1 MTREPCPGVWASF
14 DPCARVPVATNEFRN
29 PETGAERTDLAN
41 TMPTTTEANAVRLL
55 VVEDHP
61 LFRDALVGVIARAFP
76 NAEVFQATSIDG
88 ALDILAAAAV
98 DMILLD
104 LSLPGTTGLLG
115 AFRVRVAAPKSALVI
130 VSAYES
136 ARIVRC
142 AMSLGISGYIPKSTP
157 KAELVRSISSILEGE
172 ISVPKRF
179 QGTAATRRAGADIQD
194 LFRGLSRL
202 TSQQL
207 RVLDMICRGLQN
219 KHIAYEL
226 DISITTVKVHVTEV
240 LRKLGVRSRTN
251 AIVKLSR
258 LDLTRS
264 EHRAEVAPPDSGSAT
279 QS

>member
-1 MTREPCPGVWASF
+1 
-14 DPCARVPVATNEFRN
+14 
-29 PETGAERTDLAN
+29 
-41 TMPTTTEANAVRLL
+41 MPTTSEANAARLV

-61 LFRDALVGVIARAFP
+61 LFRDALVGVIATAFP
-76 NAEVFQATSIDG
+76 NAKVFQATSIDG
-88 ALDILAAAAV
+88 ALDVLAAKGSV

-104 LSLPGTTGLLG
+104 LSMPGTIGLLG

-130 VSAYES
+130 VSAHES

-142 AMSLGISGYIPKSTP
+142 AMSLGVSGYIPKSTP
-157 KAELVRSISSILEGE
+157 KAELVQSIRSILEGE
-172 ISVPKRF
+172 VYVPKRF
-179 QGTAATRRAGADIQD
+179 RAVAATRSPGAEIQ
-194 LFRGLSRL
+194 GLLRQLSFF

-226 DISITTVKVHVTEV
+226 DISVTTVKVHVTEI

-251 AIVKLSR
+251 AIVKVSK

-264 EHRAEVAPPDSGSAT
+264 DHRASTSRSGSGRTT
-279 QS
+279 QT

>member
-1 MTREPCPGVWASF
+1 MSGVWASF
-14 DPCARVPVATNEFRN
+14 DACDNVPTATNEFRD
-29 PETGAERTDLAN
+29 PERGVERTDLAV
-41 TMPTTTEANAVRLL
+41 TMPTTSEANAVRLL

-76 NAEVFQATSIDG
+76 DAEIFQATSIEG
-88 ALDILAAAAV
+88 ALDILAAKASV

-130 VSAYES
+130 VSAHES
-136 ARIVRC
+136 ARLVRC
-142 AMSLGISGYIPKSTP
+142 AMSLGISGYVPKSTP
-157 KAELVRSISSILEGE
+157 KAELVQCIRSILDGE
-172 ISVPKRF
+172 VCLPKRF
-179 QGTAATRRAGADIQD
+179 QGTATKRAGAEIQD
-194 LFRGLSRL
+194 LFRELSRL

-226 DISITTVKVHVTEV
+226 DISVTTVKVHVTEV

-258 LDLTRS
+258 LDLTGADHRAPVPPRRS
-264 EHRAEVAPPDSGSAT
+264 EPAT

>member
-1 MTREPCPGVWASF
+1 
-14 DPCARVPVATNEFRN
+14 
-29 PETGAERTDLAN
+29 
-41 TMPTTTEANAVRLL
+41 MPTTSEADAVRLL

-76 NAEVFQATSIDG
+76 NAEIFQATSIDG
-88 ALDILAAAAV
+88 ALDILAAKGPV

-115 AFRVRVAAPKSALVI
+115 TFRVRVAAPKSALVI
-130 VSAYES
+130 VSAYEG

-157 KAELVRSISSILEGE
+157 KAELVQSIRSVLEGE
-172 ISVPKRF
+172 VYVPKRF
-179 QGTAATRRAGADIQD
+179 HGTAATRRAGAEIQD
-194 LFRGLSRL
+194 LFRELSRL

-226 DISITTVKVHVTEV
+226 DISVTTVKVHVTEI
-240 LRKLGVRSRTN
+240 LRKLRVRSRTN
-251 AIVKLSR
+251 AIVKLSG

-264 EHRAEVAPPDSGSAT
+264 EHRAPVPPRGSGSAP

>member
-1 MTREPCPGVWASF
+1 
-14 DPCARVPVATNEFRN
+14 
-29 PETGAERTDLAN
+29 
-41 TMPTTTEANAVRLL
+41 MPTTREANALRLL
-55 VVEDHP
+55 VAEDHP
-61 LFRDALVGVIARAFP
+61 LFRDALVGVIATAFP
-76 NAEVFQATSIDG
+76 NAEVFQATSIDS
-88 ALDILAAAAV
+88 ALDILASKGSV

-104 LSLPGTTGLLG
+104 LSMPGTTGLLG

-142 AMSLGISGYIPKSTP
+142 AMSLGIAGYIPKSTP
-157 KAELVRSISSILEGE
+157 KAELVQSIRSILEGE
-172 ISVPKRF
+172 VSVPKRF
-179 QGTAATRRAGADIQD
+179 QGTTATRRAGAEIQD
-194 LFRGLSRL
+194 LLRELSRL
-202 TSQQL
+202 TVQQL

-226 DISITTVKVHVTEV
+226 DISVTTVKVHVTEI

-251 AIVKLSR
+251 AIVKVSR

-264 EHRAEVAPPDSGSAT
+264 GRRAQIAPRSSGSAT